1 MDELGLLYRHIKTDD
16 SDAKCMHEGYNGT
29 RATHIQ
35 KAELCSNGTLH
46 TNCLQHYYILT
57 IMVYCDCNFGMS
69 LPIKFH
75 RGKAKWLFEKM
86 FSKNLFTTRSV

>member
-1 MDELGLLYRHIKTDD
+1 MNLACYTDTLKQMIVMLNVCMRVTTGLVL
-16 SDAKCMHEGYNGT
+16 
-29 RATHIQ
+29 HIQ